1 MKKITILLLSVA
13 ALISLTQC
21 NNSTPEKP
29 IGKSGAHHGNDI
41 SAMMND
47 EAYMNEVMDSMRTNH
62 PDAVLAAVFVMA
74 DNNKEMQKNMMDKMT
89 GMCKMDSSACKM
101 MMGKTMDMADAD
113 SSKCNM
119 MMGSMQSHPNVKK
132 AAQKSMCGMKGMYGE
147 SGCSPKAISISLK

>member
-21 NNSTPEKP
+21 NNSAPEKH
-29 IGKSGAHHGNDI
+29 IGKSGAHNGSDI
-41 SAMMND
+41 SEMMND

-74 DNNKEMQKNMMDKMT
+74 DNNKEMQENMMDKMT
-89 GMCKMDSSACKM
+89 GMCKMDSSMCKM
-101 MMGKTMDMADAD
+101 MMGKIMDMADAD
-113 SSKCNM
+113 SSKCSM

-132 AAQKSMCGMKGMYGE
+132 AAQKSMCGMKGM
-147 SGCSPKAISISLK
+147 